1 MVKKEKLSWS
11 SNAGKPYEPE
21 SGNRTVHSLTPEEL
35 KIAYQPIVDLQKG
48 EAYAYEALVRCEV
61 EEYVNPTVLFKQAVK
76 EDRCGHLGR
85 KIRDAIFSDNVGT
98 RLFINVHPDE
108 LRSRWLVRPDDPI
121 CYSKEEIFLE
131 VTESAT
137 LQYYDLCVSVLKE
150 VCSRTGAHL
159 VIDDL
164 GAGYSNLKRIV
175 DLYPAMVKL
184 DLALAR
190 DLDKNKRKRILVTHL
205 VQLCVELD
213 AKVVIEGIETLDEL
227 KAACDTGAHYAQGYY
242 LAGPAFPPP
251 HVSWP
256 L

>member
-11 SNAGKPYEPE
+11 SDAGTPFDSASSSRP
-21 SGNRTVHSLTPEEL
+21 VHSLMPDEL
-35 KIAYQPIVDLQKG
+35 KIAYQPIVDLHKG

-61 EEYVNPTVLFKQAVK
+61 EEYANPTVLFKQAVK
-76 EDRCGHLGR
+76 EDSCGHLGR
-85 KIRDAIFSDNVGT
+85 KIRDAIFSTNVGT

-150 VCSRTGAHL
+150 VCSRTGANL

-164 GAGYSNLKRIV
+164 GAGYSNLTRIV
-175 DLYPAMVKL
+175 DLHPAVVKL
-184 DLALAR
+184 DMALAR

-205 VQLCVELD
+205 VQLCVELE

-242 LAGPAFPPP
+242 LARPAFPPP